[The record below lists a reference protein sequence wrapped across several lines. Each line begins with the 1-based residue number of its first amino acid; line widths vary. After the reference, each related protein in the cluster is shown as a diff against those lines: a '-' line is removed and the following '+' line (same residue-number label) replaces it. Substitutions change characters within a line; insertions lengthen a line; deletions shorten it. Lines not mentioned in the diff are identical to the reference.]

1 MAQKDLVFR
10 SRESIMFYFFSQVKM
25 KRFLFA
31 CLVLFFLAGFLGGC
45 KTEVNDESTTGL
57 PNALLGKWVADYGD
71 WYEITRSDGTET
83 IKKYWDSTTLGSQG
97 TIRDVTN
104 FNDQSGV
111 IIVEYSSG
119 HTNANRPF
127 GAVYYLNRTSTA
139 VSLNDAWD
147 ATAADY
153 DANTATLETAKAKF
167 NQASMGNYVDTS
179 YAVPYT
185 KQR

>member
-1 MAQKDLVFR
+1 
-10 SRESIMFYFFSQVKM
+10 MFSFFSQVKV
-25 KRFLFA
+25 KRVLFA
-31 CLVLFFLAGFLGGC
+31 GLILVLLAATLGGC
-45 KTEVNDESTTGL
+45 KTDVEDESTTGL

-104 FNDQSGV
+104 FNDESGV

-119 HTNANRPF
+119 HTNPAKPF
-127 GAVYYLNRTSTA
+127 GAVYYLNRTSSA
-139 VSLNDAWD
+139 VSFNDAWD

-167 NQASMGNYVDTS
+167 TQASMGNYVDAGMATT
-179 YAVPYT
+179 YT
-185 KQR
+185 KQN